1 MNRLSFHPRFYL
13 SITIN
18 VNLCNLILY
27 QASFFH
33 IFNNLN
39 ELLIKEVSL
48 VFETSGKILILFFWE
63 QLFAEIKIW
72 IIFAPVL
79 GRLAQL
85 VQSICLTSRGSAVR
99 IRHRPQQG
107 NRSCYSGAGF
117 FVKCI
122 GTTQIKRELPGKIL
136 YISPTV
142 PRTTTISG
150 LTYNSL
156 KKIILFCFCF
166 YTEPIA

>member
-72 IIFAPVL
+72 IIFAPVP

-99 IRHRPQQG
+99 IRQLPPKSTFYQK
-107 NRSCYSGAGF
+107 YF
-117 FVKCI
+117 FFISYNFFDICSFFSLLQVNSPFVN
-122 GTTQIKRELPGKIL
+122 TQ
-136 YISPTV
+136 
-142 PRTTTISG
+142 
-150 LTYNSL
+150 
-156 KKIILFCFCF
+156 LFAKHFSSSICF
-166 YTEPIA
+166 

>member
-99 IRHRPQQG
+99 IRHRPQLK
-107 NRSCYSGAGF
+107 NRYHDKRCRFLFLNPHQVYKINPAPCSGEPGISL
-117 FVKCI
+117 I
-122 GTTQIKRELPGKIL
+122 GP
-136 YISPTV
+136 
-142 PRTTTISG
+142 
-150 LTYNSL
+150 
-156 KKIILFCFCF
+156 
-166 YTEPIA
+166 